1 MPNASGGFLLVLF
14 PNQAKVYVFGICIS
28 APTPALPHGG
38 GSRSAADLNNCC
50 HITMDSHKI
59 MAIFAANESPPPVGT
74 GTAHPQDEKVRVG
87 AADNGSAGLRFCWVV
102 VQAMVRKEVYCLR
115 QKRVINIA
123 FAVAAKHGGAVGNI

>member
-1 MPNASGGFLLVLF
+1 MKLLLFLQ
-14 PNQAKVYVFGICIS
+14 PMRS
-28 APTPALPHGG
+28 LP
-38 GSRSAADLNNCC
+38 LW
-50 HITMDSHKI
+50 
-59 MAIFAANESPPPVGT
+59 GT